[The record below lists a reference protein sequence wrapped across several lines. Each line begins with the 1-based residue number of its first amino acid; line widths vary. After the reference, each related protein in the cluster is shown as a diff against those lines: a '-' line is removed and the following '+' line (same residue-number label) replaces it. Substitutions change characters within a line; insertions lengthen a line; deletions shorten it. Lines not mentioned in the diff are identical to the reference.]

1 MSISLPADALPVEGD
16 QTVRLDPQPKY
27 LSLARAALHRSI
39 TYRNTT
45 IINIGTA
52 LIWVAVYYYLWRS
65 VFAASP
71 VVERFTWDRMRTY
84 VLLAYGVNSLFSFYT
99 EARMFNVIRT
109 GEVAVDLMRPA
120 DFLTAQF
127 AQACGDAVVE
137 GLFGFVST
145 LLLGLLVFDAAP
157 PASPAAAALFALSVG
172 LGFVVKFLIS
182 YLTGLLCFWTTSF
195 VGLLWARG
203 AVTNVLS
210 GALIPLAFFPD
221 WLRTAAQIAP
231 FQAIVATPITIYLG
245 DLAGAAAWLALGIQ
259 AAWAAALW
267 VVARL
272 AWGPASRAL
281 TVQGG

>member
-1 MSISLPADALPVEGD
+1 V
-16 QTVRLDPQPKY
+16 
-27 LSLARAALHRSI
+27 SLAAAALHRSI
-39 TYRNTT
+39 AYRNTT
-45 IINIGTA
+45 IINIGTG

-71 VVERFTWDRMRTY
+71 VVEQFTWDRMRTY

-99 EARMFNVIRT
+99 EARLFNVIRT
-109 GEVAVDLMRPA
+109 GEVAVDLMRPL

-127 AQACGDAVVE
+127 AQACGAAVVE
-137 GLFGFVST
+137 GLVGIAST
-145 LLLGLLVFDAAP
+145 LLLGILVFDVAP
-157 PASPAAAALFALSVG
+157 PVSPAAAVLFVLSIG

-210 GALIPLAFFPD
+210 GALLPLAFFPD
-221 WLRTAAQIAP
+221 GLKALAQVAP
-231 FQAIVATPITIYLG
+231 FQAIVATPIAIYLG
-245 DLAGAAAWLALGIQ
+245 DVTGGAAWRALGVQ
-259 AAWAAALW
+259 AAWPAALW